1 MADIREIRVIKPT
14 KNNDKEKLRVAAY
27 CRVSTDSDDQINSFI
42 AQVRYYNDYIREQPD
57 MVLVDVYADE
67 GITGTCMNKRD
78 EFNRMMKD
86 CRAGKIDRIFVKS
99 VSRFARN
106 SLECIE
112 SVRELKKCGTTIFFE
127 NDGIDSKT
135 MNHELILYI
144 KSAFAQGES
153 MSASKRVRRSN
164 QMRMGF
170 QKTCSKRNYILG
182 LF

>member
-14 KNNDKEKLRVAAY
+14 KNNAKEKLRVAAY

-99 VSRFARN
+99 VSRFA
-106 SLECIE
+106 
-112 SVRELKKCGTTIFFE
+112 
-127 NDGIDSKT
+127 
-135 MNHELILYI
+135 
-144 KSAFAQGES
+144 Q
-153 MSASKRVRRSN
+153 
-164 QMRMGF
+164 
-170 QKTCSKRNYILG
+170 
-182 LF
+182 

>member
-42 AQVRYYNDYIREQPD
+42 AQVRYYNDYIREQSD

-135 MNHELILYI
+135 MKQFILTMKLLEDYLAAFLI
-144 KSAFAQGES
+144 
-153 MSASKRVRRSN
+153 
-164 QMRMGF
+164 
-170 QKTCSKRNYILG
+170 KTNFKI
-182 LF
+182 

>member
-86 CRAGKIDRIFVKS
+86 CRAGTVNRIFVKS
-99 VSRFARN
+99 VCEN
-106 SLECIE
+106 ESLLYLCPHCKQN
-112 SVRELKKCGTTIFFE
+112 VRITQLNIA
-127 NDGIDSKT
+127 I
-135 MNHELILYI
+135 
-144 KSAFAQGES
+144 
-153 MSASKRVRRSN
+153 
-164 QMRMGF
+164 
-170 QKTCSKRNYILG
+170 
-182 LF
+182 

>member
-78 EFNRMMKD
+78 EFNRMQ
-86 CRAGKIDRIFVKS
+86 
-99 VSRFARN
+99 SRKN
-106 SLECIE
+106 
-112 SVRELKKCGTTIFFE
+112 
-127 NDGIDSKT
+127 
-135 MNHELILYI
+135 
-144 KSAFAQGES
+144 
-153 MSASKRVRRSN
+153 
-164 QMRMGF
+164 
-170 QKTCSKRNYILG
+170 
-182 LF
+182 